1 MKTKLLL
8 LRKRLLVFLK
18 DKNRKGLLQII
29 RETIVFWVVKKEV
42 PYFYFGK
49 FLYRKDITNYKD
61 YLSSKEIDKITL
73 SKNLH
78 HFQYASILRNKLAF
92 SFYMESNNMPVPPL
106 ISYNLGN
113 RFFYKSEVCVVK
125 DKKNLFEFLDNL
137 FNETGKTKIFVK
149 SITEMGG
156 TGAYLITQQNLE
168 KEINEYGDY
177 ILANDC
183 INQEVVEQHEVINKI
198 YRHSVNTIRFDTYID
213 KNNNIHILS
222 AFMRF
227 GRGGNFIDNG
237 SLGGFYVSVDI
248 EKGTL
253 RGKSHQLMKYGGE
266 QLSEHPDTGIVFNDF
281 EIPYFKESC
290 QLIKKAVTYIPD
302 RIIGWDIAIGT
313 NGPIIIEGNDN
324 NSFVTPDIAYGG
336 YLKHPMFK
344 EIMKEA
350 N

>member
-8 LRKRLLVFLK
+8 LKKRFTVFFNDK
-18 DKNRKGLLQII
+18 DRKGFFQIFKEAI
-29 RETIVFWVVKKEV
+29 IFWVIKQEL

-49 FLYRKDITNYKD
+49 FLYRKDVKNYKD

-78 HFQYASILRNKLAF
+78 NFQYASLLRNKLAF
-92 SFYMESNNMPVPPL
+92 SYYMENNNLPVPSL
-106 ISYNLGN
+106 LSHNLKN
-113 RFFYKSEVCVVK
+113 RFLYQSNVQQVDNKEDLYVFF
-125 DKKNLFEFLDNL
+125 KNLFEA
-137 FNETGKTKIFVK
+137 TGRTKVFVK
-149 SITEMGG
+149 SIIEMGG

-168 KEINEYGDY
+168 KEIQTYGSY
-177 ILANDC
+177 ILNNDC
-183 INQEVVEQHEVINKI
+183 IHQEVIEQHQGVNKI
-198 YRHSVNTIRFDTYID
+198 YKHSVNTIRFDTYLD
-213 KNNNIHILS
+213 KENTIHILS

-227 GRGGNFIDNG
+227 GRGGSVIDNG

-248 EKGTL
+248 NKGTL

-266 QLSEHPDTGIVFNDF
+266 QLDAHPDTGIIFEGY

-290 QLIKKAVTYIPD
+290 ELIKQAVCFIPD
-302 RIIGWDIAIGT
+302 RIIGWDIAISN
-313 NGPIIIEGNDN
+313 NGPVIIEGNDN

-344 EIMKEA
+344 EIMEEA
-350 N
+350 